1 MIKFYSLIFFCFLLL
16 LTFFL
21 IPNIQENL
29 NETEITSQL
38 NNLSS
43 RVNQMEPR
51 VNKMEPK
58 VNKMY
63 KQFNKLKKEIKKS

>member
-29 NETEITSQL
+29 NETEITEQL

-43 RVNQMEPR
+43 RVNQMEP
-51 VNKMEPK
+51 K

-63 KQFNKLKKEIKKS
+63 KQFDKLKKEIKKS

>member
-43 RVNQMEPR
+43 RVNQMEP
-51 VNKMEPK
+51 K

-63 KQFNKLKKEIKKS
+63 KQFDKLKKEIKKS

>member
-43 RVNQMEPR
+43 KVNQ
-51 VNKMEPK
+51 MEPK

-63 KQFNKLKKEIKKS
+63 KQFDKLKKEIKKS

>member
-21 IPNIQENL
+21 IPNVQENL

-43 RVNQMEPR
+43 RVNQMEP
-51 VNKMEPK
+51 K

-63 KQFNKLKKEIKKS
+63 KQFDKLKKEIKKS